1 MSFRSLV
8 TLPFPQLFCLI
19 NTFLQDFLVNSK
31 KKSYLCARET
41 ISNDISDKS
50 STAKKYQ
57 FLCLFQCFIFGS
69 LKYFANTHTHTHTQA
84 LLAFNHTF
92 FLSAYARAKRGVT
105 LVNKGLHRV
114 SFVRFFVSFCELSKK
129 QNKDVLSIDFT
140 VEDTCNSL
148 VIVCFLSLISRVGSG
163 NALFACRGGTCRRL
177 RGINDKV
184 IRMYII
190 KGEQQSHI
198 ESK

>member
-69 LKYFANTHTHTHTQA
+69 FIYFANTHT

-92 FLSAYARAKRGVT
+92 FLPAYARAKRVVT
-105 LVNKGLHRV
+105 LVNKGLHGV
-114 SFVRFFVSFCELSKK
+114 SFVRFFVSFCELFKR
-129 QNKDVLSIDFT
+129 QNKDVLRIDFT

-148 VIVCFLSLISRVGSG
+148 VIVCFLSLISRAGSG
-163 NALFACRGGTCRRL
+163 NVLSACRGGEGRRL
-177 RGINDKV
+177 RGLLGCI
-184 IRMYII
+184 
-190 KGEQQSHI
+190 
-198 ESK
+198 